1 MKEKEFIH
9 FPPRET
15 KRLRD
20 LNQKKGDDY
29 FKRMMKESTVGK
41 DDPVSKDPP
50 KRKSAGSKNY
60 D

>member
-1 MKEKEFIH
+1 MKDKEYIF

-20 LNQKKGDDY
+20 LNEKKGDQY
-29 FKRMMKESTVGK
+29 FKRMLKESTVGR
-41 DDPVSKDPP
+41 DDMVSKDPP
-50 KRKSAGSKNY
+50 KRKSKGSKNF

>member
-1 MKEKEFIH
+1 MKDKEFIH

-20 LNQKKGDDY
+20 LNEKKGDAY

-41 DDPVSKDPP
+41 DDPVPKVAP